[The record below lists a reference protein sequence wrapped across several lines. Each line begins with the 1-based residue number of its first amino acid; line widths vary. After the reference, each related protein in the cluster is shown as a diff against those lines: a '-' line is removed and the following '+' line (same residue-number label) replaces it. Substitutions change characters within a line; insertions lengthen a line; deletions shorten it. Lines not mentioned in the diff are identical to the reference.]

1 MRWRAFHPSY
11 PYPVSSV
18 TMNTRLPLPTLAVLL
33 SALATPTALLAQAK
47 VESVVV
53 SPQGATIVNPSF
65 TVASKTGLH
74 VLLTAPKGSRQV
86 YLHDGVEGPRF
97 DRAGNGKAISI
108 DGKRH
113 AYTAHVGTEEIL
125 VLDGKEIVRTTPQHG
140 GTAFPAFGFSPSGK
154 RFWYVSPLEAGGVH
168 KLVVDGVA
176 SDPTHGITLHP
187 IFSPDE
193 SRYVAMFSKQDERRG
208 SLLMVDGKSMGFVG
222 DKPQFS
228 PDGKNVLTIAHGGD
242 VDTLMINGKPASRA
256 PILHSAHMS
265 TGGLNFLVVSGSR
278 STPGVFLGAGGK
290 KIEGSDCQSI
300 DKVLFSPDG
309 KRYAALCTVGGSKK
323 FVLID
328 GKKGQVYDQVEE
340 LQFTADS
347 AKCLYLGR
355 SHSAGG
361 QFLVVEDDESDGSPA
376 IQLSLGGGKRIGY
389 IARITGGFD
398 SKVVVDGKATPA
410 VRGASYL
417 GFSPDGSRFAF
428 QAGNPPYPGLYLD
441 GVEQKGVAVV
451 QTNAVRSQTDP
462 WFTFS
467 ADNKY
472 IAHFGFANGEMG
484 KQGLV
489 VNGKLVDATT
499 STYCLPFFTP
509 DSKHIVYFR
518 FVPGGGYEVM
528 VDGKAVEKVSSFP
541 TGLGQQ
547 GPAAIPPFEMG
558 ADGVFTFIAI
568 VDGAAKRFRITPD
581 GSTSLAA
588 FLAEAEA
595 AQAKAKAA
603 VATPAPA
610 PTKKKR

>member
-1 MRWRAFHPSY
+1 
-11 PYPVSSV
+11 
-18 TMNTRLPLPTLAVLL
+18 MNSRLPLACLLGALAVPV
-33 SALATPTALLAQAK
+33 SLLAQAK

-97 DRAGNGKAISI
+97 DRAGNAKVISA

-113 AYTAHVGTEEIL
+113 AYTAQVGAEEIL
-125 VLDGKEIVRTTPQHG
+125 VLDGKEIARTTPQHG
-140 GTAFPAFGFSPSGK
+140 GTAFPALGFSPSGK
-154 RFWYVSPLEAGGVH
+154 RFWYVSPAEAGGVH
-168 KLVVDGVA
+168 KLIVDGVA
-176 SDPTHGITLHP
+176 SDPTNGITQHP

-193 SRYVAMFSKQDERRG
+193 SRYVAMFSKHEERRG
-208 SLLMVDGKSMGFVG
+208 SLLMVDGKNVGFAG
-222 DKPQFS
+222 EKPQFS
-228 PDGKNVLTIAHGGD
+228 PDGKNVVTIGHAPDTD
-242 VDTLMINGKPASRA
+242 VLLINGRPASRA
-256 PILHSAHMS
+256 PIIHSVHMS
-265 TGGLNFLVVSGSR
+265 TGGLNFRVLSARRG
-278 STPGVFLGAGGK
+278 TPGVFLEHAGK
-290 KIEGSDCQSI
+290 KIEGSDCDSI
-300 DKVLFSPDG
+300 DNVLFSPDG
-309 KRYAALCTVGGSKK
+309 KRYAALCNIGGTKK

-328 GKKGQVYDQVEE
+328 GKKGQVYDQVEQ

-347 AKCLYLGR
+347 AKVLYLGR

-361 QFLVVEDDESDGSPA
+361 QFLVVEDDESDGSPSLT
-376 IQLSLGGGKRIGY
+376 LSLGAGKRVGY
-389 IARITGGFD
+389 IARVPNGFD
-398 SKVVVDGKATPA
+398 SKVIVDGKATPSL
-410 VRGASYL
+410 RGASYL

-472 IAHFGFANGEMG
+472 VAHFGFVNGDMG

-489 VNGKLVDATT
+489 INGKLVEATT
-499 STYCLPFFTP
+499 SIWCLPFFTP
-509 DSKHIVYFR
+509 DSQHIVYFR

-541 TGLGQQ
+541 TGLGLQ
-547 GPAAIPPFEMG
+547 GPAPIQPFEMG
-558 ADGVFTFIAI
+558 ADGVFTFIGI
-568 VDGAAKRFRITPD
+568 VDGAAKRYRITPD
-581 GSTSLAA
+581 GSTSLAS
-588 FLAEAEA
+588 FLAAAEA
-595 AQAKAKAA
+595 ADAATKTKAA
-603 VATPAPA
+603 APAPA
-610 PTKKKR
+610 PVKKKR